1 MPLMTGDEYVRS
13 LQKIK
18 MKIFLF
24 GEEIDN
30 PVGNPILQP
39 AVNSV
44 KATYDLAQNPEY
56 ADLMTATSSL
66 TGEKINRFTHIHQS
80 PDDLV
85 KKVKMQRLLG
95 QKTAACFQRCVGMD
109 SFNSVYSTTYE
120 VDKKYGTHYHDNFVK
135 FATYVQQNDLTVDG
149 AMTDTKGDRSL
160 SPSKQADPD
169 LFLHVVERRPDGIVV
184 RGAKAHQTGILNSH
198 EVIVMPTIA
207 MGPDDK
213 DYAVSFAVPLDTE
226 GLMMIVGRQSCD
238 TRKTEGCQLDL
249 GNSTY
254 GGMEALTV
262 FDNVFVPND
271 RIFLNGETEFAGM
284 LVERFA
290 GYHRQSYGGCKV
302 GVGDVLIGATA
313 LASEYN
319 GVEKASHIKDKLIEM
334 VHLNETLYCC
344 GIACSAEGQPTE
356 SGNYLIDLMLANV
369 CKQNVT
375 RFPYEIARLAQDIAG
390 GLMVTLHFR
399 KGYGS
404 SCSRSCYPQIPCR
417 PCKGRCYGSFQDYA
431 SYRKSDP
438 WYRCCR
444 LSDRIYAWCRQPT
457 GSENYDFQTEQYAC

>member
-149 AMTDTKGDRSL
+149 AMTDTL
-160 SPSKQADPD
+160 SALFSSAQQA
-169 LFLHVVERRPDGIVV
+169 FLHPNRQTLIFSCMLLNAVRTVLLSAVQKRIRR
-184 RGAKAHQTGILNSH
+184 
-198 EVIVMPTIA
+198 
-207 MGPDDK
+207 
-213 DYAVSFAVPLDTE
+213 
-226 GLMMIVGRQSCD
+226 
-238 TRKTEGCQLDL
+238 
-249 GNSTY
+249 
-254 GGMEALTV
+254 V
-262 FDNVFVPND
+262 F
-271 RIFLNGETEFAGM
+271 
-284 LVERFA
+284 
-290 GYHRQSYGGCKV
+290 
-302 GVGDVLIGATA
+302 
-313 LASEYN
+313 
-319 GVEKASHIKDKLIEM
+319 
-334 VHLNETLYCC
+334 
-344 GIACSAEGQPTE
+344 
-356 SGNYLIDLMLANV
+356 
-369 CKQNVT
+369 
-375 RFPYEIARLAQDIAG
+375 
-390 GLMVTLHFR
+390 
-399 KGYGS
+399 
-404 SCSRSCYPQIPCR
+404 
-417 PCKGRCYGSFQDYA
+417 
-431 SYRKSDP
+431 
-438 WYRCCR
+438 
-444 LSDRIYAWCRQPT
+444 
-457 GSENYDFQTEQYAC
+457 